1 MIDANRHFSIA
12 PTRYISGQGALS
24 ELGGVIR
31 LLSNRVLIVRGEHG
45 YTKHQTQI
53 KYLLSLS
60 AITFTDVIHTGPC
73 TDEAIAAITTQT
85 DNAVGAIVGVGGG
98 RVLDVAKS
106 VADVLTLP
114 CVTVPTS
121 PATCSAVTALG
132 VYYNNAG
139 AYLESRTLHEPPAA
153 AIIDLDIL
161 STTPNRL
168 LAAGIIDA
176 LAKYYE
182 VQFAVQHNQTT
193 NIPAR
198 AALALCHELKTLID
212 QNAVTALTTSRPAS
226 LLARQL
232 MAETAILLP
241 GLIGGLGGEV
251 NKLAAA
257 HTIHNAL
264 TYIPGSK
271 VSLHGELVGFG
282 ILVQMKLAGA
292 DLDGI
297 LSTGRLL
304 RQLQLPCTLEEL
316 GCAEFYNGSGPRIT
330 EKAITF
336 PVMKR
341 VFPTVTASHLHEVM
355 LEVDSLIRA
364 LLIH

>member
-1 MIDANRHFSIA
+1 MIDANRHLRIA

-24 ELGGVIR
+24 ELAGVIR
-31 LLSNRVLIVRGEHG
+31 PLSNHVLIVRGEHG
-45 YTKHQTQI
+45 YAKYQTQI
-53 KYLLSLS
+53 ERLMSLS
-60 AITFTDVIHTGPC
+60 AITFTEVIHIGPC

-85 DNAVGAIVGVGGG
+85 DNAVRAIIGVGGG

-106 VADVLTLP
+106 VADVLALP

-161 STTPNRL
+161 GTTPNRL

-226 LLARQL
+226 LARQL
-232 MAETAILLP
+232 MVETAILLP
-241 GLIGGLGGEV
+241 GLIGSLGGEV

-264 TYIPGSK
+264 TYLPGSK

-292 DLDGI
+292 DLEGI

-316 GCAEFYNGSGPRIT
+316 GCAEFCNGSGPRIT